1 MDRVGGFHTRPAKTV
16 GRLCAL
22 VSELQMSWDARG
34 LQWTRTARKSCEMNR
49 SLIKLAAYVQI
60 VLAIVS
66 ATGCSTTQPFF
77 AHETPELQHYLSAAT
92 RVEYPDVQ
100 TESLAETVNAQP
112 PLTLGNHAYTEY
124 WDLELEECISIAL
137 QNAKFFVTTTGNSEL
152 RQNVGSQFIS
162 GTADQFGSIYDVAVQ
177 QTRTQS
183 IPLTIDGNGN
193 RTLPRGVLRAN
204 QIGGV
209 EDALAEFDAQTSG
222 FVSWGN
228 TDRARNTGPT
238 THSIHNCSKQ
248 SMQRSSMQSAS
259 EPQRVAWR
267 LCVNRLSTSQKRGL
281 GQCRSRCDQRLDRST
296 RSPSTASLMRN
307 RGTMINR
314 IPVVLAS
321 LNEDISIAEF
331 EVQVPQ
337 LGT

>member
-1 MDRVGGFHTRPAKTV
+1 
-16 GRLCAL
+16 
-22 VSELQMSWDARG
+22 
-34 LQWTRTARKSCEMNR
+34 MNR

-228 TDRARNTGPT
+228 TDRARNTGP
-238 THSIHNCSKQ
+238 NN
-248 SMQRSSMQSAS
+248 
-259 EPQRVAWR
+259 PF
-267 LCVNRLSTSQKRGL
+267 N
-281 GQCRSRCDQRLDRST
+281 
-296 RSPSTASLMRN
+296 
-307 RGTMINR
+307 
-314 IPVVLAS
+314 
-321 LNEDISIAEF
+321 
-331 EVQVPQ
+331 PQ
-337 LGT
+337 LFKAVDATQQYAISKRTATGGVATLREQIVYGKKTLLWAMSLAL